1 MCGKTSSFATIAQLS
16 CTCLLSHHFR
26 GKASLFIALG
36 RQISLLFNSFWDENT
51 ALFGTFGDI
60 NMSFTYAHYAA
71 PSSLPSDYAILS
83 RYAAANTEVNDETAD
98 DLSEN
103 EEAVQVAGTSEGPDA
118 TPNQNFLY
126 PDWTKGPRRRSSF
139 PTAFIRPLNPNM
151 APLASQPESEPQR
164 TGSKAVLPSETT
176 PLLGP
181 LIPRIEEEVDQEDQD
196 VYREAGR
203 IRSFIDKYWEEFGIL
218 LKYTL
223 PVFGY
228 VLKLYHPYQEGS
240 SAFLDSYY

>member
-1 MCGKTSSFATIAQLS
+1 
-16 CTCLLSHHFR
+16 
-26 GKASLFIALG
+26 
-36 RQISLLFNSFWDENT
+36 
-51 ALFGTFGDI
+51 
-60 NMSFTYAHYAA
+60 MSFTYAHYAA

-83 RYAAANTEVNDETAD
+83 RYAAANPEVNDEAAD

-103 EEAVQVAGTSEGPDA
+103 EEAVAGTSEGPVA

-151 APLASQPESEPQR
+151 APLASQPESVPPR

-196 VYREAGR
+196 VYRGR
-203 IRSFIDKYWEEFGIL
+203 VRSFIDKYWEEVGIL

-240 SAFLDSYY
+240 STYLGSLLLTIPLEPTY